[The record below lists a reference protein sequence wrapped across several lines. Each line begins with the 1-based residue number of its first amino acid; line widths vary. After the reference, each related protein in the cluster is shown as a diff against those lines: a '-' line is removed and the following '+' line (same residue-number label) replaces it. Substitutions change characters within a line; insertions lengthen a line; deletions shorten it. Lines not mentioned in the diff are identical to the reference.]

1 LEENVREKRLAT
13 RESGV
18 GIQTALKKL
27 TNDVW
32 VLLVV
37 LSGKG
42 ARRPFCDAGPSVKK
56 SSHDIGVCHECCEV
70 EALVQVFIG

>member
-13 RESGV
+13 REPGV
-18 GIQTALKKL
+18 GVQTALKKL
-27 TNDVW
+27 TNNAW

-42 ARRPFCDAGPSVKK
+42 ARRPCCDASPGFKK
-56 SSHDIGVCHECCEV
+56 SSHDIGVRHECCEV